1 MDAIG
6 YLTTEG
12 FIVPTQVLKK
22 RFGVKYNDFLNKL
35 TIVHRPKIGPPQY
48 ARMYKEINRGGIQ
61 CMCLPRTLMKILIA
75 AKILMN
81 IEIILPQLKP
91 INAQLHI
98 NLFDNQKVV
107 VEYLLGTVFTPER
120 IAAGTAT
127 CVFNLKA
134 GQGKTFAAGGIIASL
149 RVRTLYIVPK
159 RPLAVQAVKDL
170 RACLYPDDGEPGLR
184 IGQYGKAKKSDPDS
198 DYTKQDITVIVINSA
213 LLRNIEFF
221 RDYNLVV
228 FDEVHSYCSEQRRE
242 IFKKASLNMC
252 LGMSATTEDRLDGFD
267 PIAHKEL
274 AFDDVIRAENI
285 PGFAYEAVDFQT
297 DVKVIRYKGSP
308 EYTQSLTHESTGKLF
323 TPYMNK
329 QFLRDPVRL
338 QLIVREIRSLYDWS
352 DGDDK
357 HCIYVFA
364 EEIEGLRSI
373 YREIKK
379 TFVDV
384 VAPEIDMV
392 DQVGDAVV
400 DPVVDVGDP
409 AGDPVVDA
417 GDVVDPAD
425 PPLQDKQNRQDEF
438 SHNFGEFIGGI
449 KDKTVESL
457 KQNARVLLTTYAY
470 SGTGVSIDK
479 MTAMVFATPRR
490 SNMKQILARIL
501 RRGGN
506 KRIRRKV
513 IDIVD
518 DKTPI
523 KYQYGSRLIAYE
535 FYGMNVEVVKE

>member
-1 MDAIG
+1 
-6 YLTTEG
+6 
-12 FIVPTQVLKK
+12 
-22 RFGVKYNDFLNKL
+22 
-35 TIVHRPKIGPPQY
+35 
-48 ARMYKEINRGGIQ
+48 
-61 CMCLPRTLMKILIA
+61 
-75 AKILMN
+75 MN
-81 IEIILPQLKP
+81 VEIILPPLKP

-134 GQGKTFAAGGIIASL
+134 GQGKTFTAGGIIASL

-170 RACLYPDDGEPGLR
+170 RACFYPDDGEPGLR

-213 LLRNIEFF
+213 LLRDIEFF

-285 PGFAYEAVDFQT
+285 PGFAYEEVDFQT

-329 QFLRDPVRL
+329 QFLRDPARL
-338 QLIVREIRSLYDWS
+338 QLIVREIRTLYDWS

-373 YREIKK
+373 YRELKK
-379 TFVDV
+379 TFEDV
-384 VAPEIDMV
+384 VAPEIDAV
-392 DQVGDAVV
+392 DPANVDAVDAV
-400 DPVVDVGDP
+400 DPANVD
-409 AGDPVVDA
+409 VVDA
-417 GDVVDPAD
+417 VDAANVD
-425 PPLQDKQNRQDEF
+425 GHQIKNENQNRQDEF
-438 SHNFGEFIGGI
+438 DHNFGEFIGGI

-535 FYGMNVEVVKE
+535 FYGMNVEVIKE

>member
-1 MDAIG
+1 
-6 YLTTEG
+6 
-12 FIVPTQVLKK
+12 
-22 RFGVKYNDFLNKL
+22 
-35 TIVHRPKIGPPQY
+35 
-48 ARMYKEINRGGIQ
+48 
-61 CMCLPRTLMKILIA
+61 
-75 AKILMN
+75 MN
-81 IEIILPQLKP
+81 QL
-91 INAQLHI
+91 
-98 NLFDNQKVV
+98 VS
-107 VEYLLGTVFTPER
+107 
-120 IAAGTAT
+120 
-127 CVFNLKA
+127 
-134 GQGKTFAAGGIIASL
+134 SL
-149 RVRTLYIVPK
+149 
-159 RPLAVQAVKDL
+159 
-170 RACLYPDDGEPGLR
+170 
-184 IGQYGKAKKSDPDS
+184 
-198 DYTKQDITVIVINSA
+198 
-213 LLRNIEFF
+213 
-221 RDYNLVV
+221 
-228 FDEVHSYCSEQRRE
+228 
-242 IFKKASLNMC
+242 
-252 LGMSATTEDRLDGFD
+252 
-267 PIAHKEL
+267 
-274 AFDDVIRAENI
+274 
-285 PGFAYEAVDFQT
+285 
-297 DVKVIRYKGSP
+297 
-308 EYTQSLTHESTGKLF
+308 
-323 TPYMNK
+323 
-329 QFLRDPVRL
+329 PVRL

-392 DQVGDAVV
+392 D
-400 DPVVDVGDP
+400 P

-417 GDVVDPAD
+417 DDVDDVID
-425 PPLQDKQNRQDEF
+425 PPLQNKQNRQDEF